1 MPTSSEPRLTESP
14 DFSLVLGGPLYQL
27 WRRSRLTGD
36 TLELLHR
43 RIIVLTAV
51 AWVPLLLLSFA
62 EGAAWGGR
70 VTLTFLYDVDMHIR
84 LLLALPLL
92 IVAELVV
99 HLRLRPTVRAFVDRG
114 VIPDAARARFDA
126 LIGSGMRLRNSVSVE
141 VLLIAFVYVVGV
153 GFIWRTQGA
162 LAVATWCGAP
172 VKGMRL
178 APFTLRTVLQLA
190 VVTLIPVVPLTL
202 TMISLEEL
210 LTKAVRMLF

>member
-70 VTLTFLYDVDMHIR
+70 VTLPFLYDVDMHIR